1 MMMLNNDTGKHMLC
15 ENTHMLCENNWLQDK
30 IFNINPFCPNKVDG
44 KKTEG
49 YAPAC

>member
-1 MMMLNNDTGKHMLC
+1 MMTLNNDTGKHVLC
-15 ENTHMLCENNWLQDK
+15 ENTHMLCENNWSQDE

-44 KKTEG
+44 KKPEG